1 MKGKERKMKSFLE
14 WKQRTPLSSR
24 VGTRNSWSP
33 MSGLK
38 GVKRPATVALDL
50 IPGWGTKI
58 QSKKLNMKQT
68 LSFAETVWMGHSVL
82 PLIWADART
91 KL

>member
-1 MKGKERKMKSFLE
+1 M
-14 WKQRTPLSSR
+14 SSL
-24 VGTRNSWSP
+24 VVLWL
-33 MSGLK
+33 GL
-38 GVKRPATVALDL
+38 GAFTTVALDL

-68 LSFAETVWMGHSVL
+68 LTFAETVWMGHSVL